1 MDASRA
7 GAVNPVNLLW
17 TGGWDSTFRLLQ
29 LLLLQRIEV
38 APIYLQDGT
47 RASTMTELETI
58 ARIGARL
65 REEHPHTRALLRPLR
80 IADAADVAGDADI
93 DAALGEVRKR
103 VYIGS
108 QYAWLAAFCKRNGLA
123 DIELCVHVDDKVQ
136 ALLRDFVAE
145 SEHPSGYP
153 TVRVDPRREGSAEFE
168 LFRYFSFP
176 VFRIDKLGM
185 ARQAEEEGW
194 SAYMDM
200 TWFCH
205 SPVRGKPCGVCGPC
219 VYTIEEGLA
228 RRIPPSRRVLSF
240 FYRRLALPFKAPL
253 RQARAALRGAR

>member
-1 MDASRA
+1 MNVSRTATA
-7 GAVNPVNLLW
+7 GPVNLLW

-29 LLLLQRIEV
+29 LLLQHRFEV

-47 RASTMTELETI
+47 RASTQTELETM
-58 ARIGARL
+58 ARIGRRL
-65 REEHPHTRALLRPLR
+65 REEHPHTRGLLQPVR
-80 IADAADVAGDADI
+80 IADAAEAEEDADI
-93 DAALGEVRKR
+93 ESALREVRKR

-108 QYAWLAAFCKRNGLA
+108 QYGWLASFCKRNGIL
-123 DIELCVHVDDKVQ
+123 DVELCVHVDDKVQ

-145 SEHPSGYP
+145 TRHPAGYP
-153 TVRVDPRREGSAEFE
+153 TLRLDPRHEGGAEFE

-185 ARQAEEEGW
+185 ARQAEDAGW

-205 SPVRGKPCGVCGPC
+205 SPVGGKPCGVCGPC

-228 RRIPPSRRVLSF
+228 RRIPPSRRALSF
-240 FYRRLALPFKAPL
+240 FYRHLALPLKGPL
-253 RQARAALRGAR
+253 RQMRASLRG